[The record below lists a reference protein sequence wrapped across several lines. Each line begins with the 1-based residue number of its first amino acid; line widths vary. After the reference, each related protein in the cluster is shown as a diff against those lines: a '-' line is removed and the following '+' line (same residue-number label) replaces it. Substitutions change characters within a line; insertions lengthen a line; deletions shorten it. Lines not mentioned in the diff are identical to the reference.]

1 MVDTPVLEAGAE
13 RRESSSLSWGTKSK
27 SLFLSKE
34 ASFFLLEV
42 SLLLLDR
49 HTFQRQMSSMSF

>member
-1 MVDTPVLEAGAE
+1 MVDTPVLEAGAA

-34 ASFFLLEV
+34 ASFFLLGAIV
-42 SLLLLDR
+42 LWVI
-49 HTFQRQMSSMSF
+49 